1 MALFLLLRKAP
12 RSLDGEARKPLGP
25 PPLAL
30 KLAAVLVVP
39 VVLYALYA
47 TGLKALD
54 NYRLNQQADVL
65 RVEVRELR
73 QENIRLQE
81 ALLEAR
87 SDAAIEMS
95 ARELLGLV
103 RPGEQAVLL
112 LPAAGGPVAGSAA
125 APQLAHGLSPWQQWW
140 GVFFGSS

>member
-1 MALFLLLRKAP
+1 MALFFLLRRAQ
-12 RSLDGEARKPLGP
+12 RSSDGEGRKPLGP

-39 VVLYALYA
+39 VVLYALYV

-54 NYRLNQQADVL
+54 NYRLSQQADVL

-73 QENIRLQE
+73 EENIRLQE
-81 ALLEAR
+81 ALREAR
-87 SDAAIEMS
+87 SDAAIELS
-95 ARELLGLV
+95 AREQLGLV
-103 RPGEQAVLL
+103 RPGEKAVLL
-112 LPAAGGPVAGSAA
+112 HPAAGRPVAEAAA
-125 APQLAHGLSPWQQWW
+125 APQLARQAPPWQQWW